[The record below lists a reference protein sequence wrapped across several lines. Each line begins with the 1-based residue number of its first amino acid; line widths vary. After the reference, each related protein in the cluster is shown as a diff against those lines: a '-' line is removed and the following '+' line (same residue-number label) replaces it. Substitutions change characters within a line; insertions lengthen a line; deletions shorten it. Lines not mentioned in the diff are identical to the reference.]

1 MASLTWFWFCFL
13 CTYFGYTFFFQKM
26 VLINLNAI
34 FPKKIFCNFS
44 CKPKSGNCV
53 YIWTV
58 IICIFH
64 LLRNKANCNHKPTF
78 FLGITTRLLLS
89 LVLLCGSRFLKKKKK
104 TKKKKKKKIPVW
116 NLCTFFKVGIIM
128 VSKYGHLMLP
138 EVFLDKIT
146 LAIDFI
152 DQAVVQCD
160 VLVVKILL

>member
-44 CKPKSGNCV
+44 YKPKSGNCV

-104 TKKKKKKKIPVW
+104 KKKKKISGLKSLYLFQSRH
-116 NLCTFFKVGIIM
+116 NNG
-128 VSKYGHLMLP
+128 
-138 EVFLDKIT
+138 
-146 LAIDFI
+146 
-152 DQAVVQCD
+152 
-160 VLVVKILL
+160 VKIWAFDATRGISR